1 MDYNAINDYG
11 NRLKKINFGRTISL
25 DSGTKEQYYDRFI
38 KKADFWNLEVDNDF
52 NTGKYAKSF
61 EMYSDQIGRK
71 FSTSFELNE
80 TLKKAIFLPPAE
92 KNNKRELEELFKN
105 RISRR
110 KFDNTTWS
118 LQNLSNLFS
127 GIKAL
132 TDNHRGYASGGG
144 LYPVNLYFFT
154 QNIIGLENFSVYR
167 YQPCSDSVI
176 KISKM
181 RYMDFTS
188 YIHIENL
195 INSKNIKLALYL
207 VANRTKNEFKYGERA
222 TFFSLLE
229 SGEMIQNIALCA
241 SQYDYKMCQLGGYD
255 IEKSNE
261 TLNIDGITSFITA
274 CAVLGG

>member
-92 KNNKRELEELFKN
+92 KNNKKELEELFKN

-154 QNIIGLENFSVYR
+154 QNIIGLENFSVYK

-207 VANRTKNEFKYGERA
+207 VANRTKNEFKYGERV